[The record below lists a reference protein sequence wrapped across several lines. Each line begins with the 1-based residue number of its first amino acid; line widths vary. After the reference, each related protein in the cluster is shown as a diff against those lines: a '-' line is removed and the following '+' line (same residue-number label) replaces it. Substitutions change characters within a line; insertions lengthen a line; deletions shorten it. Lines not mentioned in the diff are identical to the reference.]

1 MPESQDTQRV
11 QERICFMLS
20 RNGAKDGSGMRK
32 VAWLTPVCTLVT
44 CFYNFCTVGCAQL
57 SCIQPYSLKALTQ
70 WWRQELEEQLQQLQ
84 RQVEEVK
91 QLRAANL
98 GWLCFDGASIPIVF
112 WHAFFLYPFC
122 IFLLFVLTRK
132 HTTGTL
138 SLYLDNTLLVL
149 IPTYNFDNQSITY
162 CSTYTTLPCM

>member
-1 MPESQDTQRV
+1 MFLQLLHCWLRTVVMHSTIFLESTDAMVTA
-11 QERICFMLS
+11 
-20 RNGAKDGSGMRK
+20 GAR
-32 VAWLTPVCTLVT
+32 
-44 CFYNFCTVGCAQL
+44 
-57 SCIQPYSLKALTQ
+57 
-70 WWRQELEEQLQQLQ
+70 
-84 RQVEEVK
+84 
-91 QLRAANL
+91 RAAPATTTT
-98 GWLCFDGASIPIVF
+98 GGRGEAAAGCESWLCFDGASIPIVF